1 MTAVEGQERLDA
13 LPPGAALR
21 DYTIEDVLGHG
32 GFGIVYR
39 ARHNELGNVV
49 AVKEYLPVELA
60 VRDGVAVRVRGTESR
75 EAYEDGLLRFRDEA
89 RALIE
94 FQAHPS
100 IVSCREFFRANGTA
114 YLVMEHEEGL
124 PLSELLRRREAS
136 GRPFD
141 EADLLQVMIP
151 LLEGLARVHEAGML
165 HRDIKPSNIL
175 VRRSDER
182 PVLIDFGAAKQGFAE
197 RSKSLAP
204 HTEGYAAP
212 EQVGAGKLGP
222 WTDVYA
228 AGAVMW
234 RIAAGGNPP
243 KVENRA
249 FAALRGEADPMPSA
263 RELGAE
269 RFSPGVLNAIDRCLK
284 LNEKERIRGCGELLG
299 LLRGAGAEPAAET
312 VGRQPVRKR
321 REEPAATAAPQ
332 ADLSKVVARITFLLL
347 TYVSMAAAQA
357 GRSKGL
363 WGILA
368 PAGVILAAG
377 YALAVWTAERA
388 SRETEAVFTA
398 PQNAGGS
405 LEDAALARA
414 EAQWEAVRDR
424 RDAAAAR
431 AYIEEYG
438 GIEGAGVWVSLAES
452 LVEELDNQA
461 KERAV
466 STVPQDAG
474 GSLEDAALARAEA
487 QWEAVRDK
495 RDAAAARAYIKEYGG
510 VDGAGVWVRLAES
523 LVEELDSQAKERAA
537 ADAARRRK
545 AEEARATWERVKG
558 MQSESVLTAYITR
571 WEREAEAA
579 AFVDEARDLLDDLA
593 KIRKA
598 KKEMAVR
605 AEAWEAWEKV
615 KGTQSESVLTAY
627 IAQWKRK
634 AEAREFVDEARVR
647 LDALARVR
655 IAYEVAEELKRR
667 GSRFLD
673 CSECP
678 QMVVIPAGSFLMGS
692 PESEEGRFDNEGP
705 QHRVTIPA
713 PFAVGAYEV
722 TFEEWDAC
730 VAEGGC
736 GGYRP
741 NDNGWGRGW
750 RPVIHVSWNDA
761 QAYVRWLRG
770 KTGKEYRLLSE
781 AEWEYA
787 ARAGTTTRYSFG
799 DEITESDANY
809 DVNIGKTQPV
819 GSYRANAYGLYDMH
833 GNVWEWGQDCWNG
846 SYAGAPNNGE
856 AWERGDCS
864 FRVLRGGSWGSDSRD
879 LRSANR
885 GRDRTGSRGGNIGFR
900 VARTL
905 TP

>member
-1 MTAVEGQERLDA
+1 MPAVEGQERLDA

-60 VRDGVAVRVRGTESR
+60 VRDGAAVRVRGTASR

-94 FQAHPS
+94 FQSHPS

-114 YLVMEHEEGL
+114 YLVMEHEDGM

-175 VRRSDER
+175 IRRSDER

-263 RELGAE
+263 RELGAG
-269 RFSPGVLNAIDRCLK
+269 RFSPGVFNAIDRCLK
-284 LNEKERIRGCGELLG
+284 LNEKERIRGCGELLR
-299 LLRGAGAEPAAET
+299 LLRGAEAEPAAET

-321 REEPAATAAPQ
+321 REEPDATAAAQ

-347 TYVSMAAAQA
+347 TYVSTAAAQA
-357 GRSKGL
+357 GRIKRL

-388 SRETEAVFTA
+388 SREKEAVSTA
-398 PQNAGGS
+398 PQDAGGS
-405 LEDAALARA
+405 LEHAALARA

-424 RDAAAAR
+424 RDATAAR
-431 AYIEEYG
+431 TYIEEYG
-438 GIEGAGVWVSLAES
+438 G
-452 LVEELDNQA
+452 VE
-461 KERAV
+461 
-466 STVPQDAG
+466 
-474 GSLEDAALARAEA
+474 
-487 QWEAVRDK
+487 
-495 RDAAAARAYIKEYGG
+495 
-510 VDGAGVWVRLAES
+510 GAGVWVRLAES
-523 LVEELDSQAKERAA
+523 LVEELDSQAKKRAS

-571 WEREAEAA
+571 
-579 AFVDEARDLLDDLA
+579 
-593 KIRKA
+593 
-598 KKEMAVR
+598 
-605 AEAWEAWEKV
+605 
-615 KGTQSESVLTAY
+615 
-627 IAQWKRK
+627 
-634 AEAREFVDEARVR
+634 
-647 LDALARVR
+647 
-655 IAYEVAEELKRR
+655 
-667 GSRFLD
+667 
-673 CSECP
+673 
-678 QMVVIPAGSFLMGS
+678 
-692 PESEEGRFDNEGP
+692 
-705 QHRVTIPA
+705 
-713 PFAVGAYEV
+713 
-722 TFEEWDAC
+722 
-730 VAEGGC
+730 
-736 GGYRP
+736 
-741 NDNGWGRGW
+741 
-750 RPVIHVSWNDA
+750 
-761 QAYVRWLRG
+761 
-770 KTGKEYRLLSE
+770 
-781 AEWEYA
+781 
-787 ARAGTTTRYSFG
+787 
-799 DEITESDANY
+799 
-809 DVNIGKTQPV
+809 
-819 GSYRANAYGLYDMH
+819 
-833 GNVWEWGQDCWNG
+833 
-846 SYAGAPNNGE
+846 
-856 AWERGDCS
+856 
-864 FRVLRGGSWGSDSRD
+864 
-879 LRSANR
+879 
-885 GRDRTGSRGGNIGFR
+885 
-900 VARTL
+900 
-905 TP
+905 

>member
-1 MTAVEGQERLDA
+1 MPAVEGQERLDA

-21 DYTIEDVLGHG
+21 DYTIEGVLGHG

-60 VRDGVAVRVRGTESR
+60 VRDGVAVRVRGTASR

-114 YLVMEHEEGL
+114 YLVMEHEEGM

-151 LLEGLARVHEAGML
+151 LLEGLARVHEARML

-175 VRRSDER
+175 IRRSDER

-234 RIAAGGNPP
+234 RTAAGENPP

-263 RELGAE
+263 RELGAG

-284 LNEKERIRGCGELLG
+284 LNEKERIRGCGELLR
-299 LLRGAGAEPAAET
+299 LLRGAGAAGQEPAEKEPAIE
-312 VGRQPVRKR
+312 R
-321 REEPAATAAPQ
+321 REAPAQARSRRKSWGIPAA
-332 ADLSKVVARITFLLL
+332 
-347 TYVSMAAAQA
+347 
-357 GRSKGL
+357 
-363 WGILA
+363 
-368 PAGVILAAG
+368 AGVILAAG
-377 YALAVWTAERA
+377 YALAVWTGAGRA
-388 SRETEAVFTA
+388 SRETE
-398 PQNAGGS
+398 
-405 LEDAALARA
+405 
-414 EAQWEAVRDR
+414 
-424 RDAAAAR
+424 
-431 AYIEEYG
+431 
-438 GIEGAGVWVSLAES
+438 
-452 LVEELDNQA
+452 
-461 KERAV
+461 AV

-487 QWEAVRDK
+487 QWEAVRD
-495 RDAAAARAYIKEYGG
+495 RSDAAAARAYIEEYGG
-510 VDGAGVWVRLAES
+510 VEGAGVWVRLAES
-523 LVEELDSQAKERAA
+523 LVEELDSQAKERAEA
-537 ADAARRRK
+537 AARRRK
-545 AEEARATWERVKG
+545 AK
-558 MQSESVLTAYITR
+558 
-571 WEREAEAA
+571 EAA
-579 AFVDEARDLLDDLA
+579 
-593 KIRKA
+593 
-598 KKEMAVR
+598 
-605 AEAWEAWEKV
+605 EK
-615 KGTQSESVLTAY
+615 
-627 IAQWKRK
+627 
-634 AEAREFVDEARVR
+634 
-647 LDALARVR
+647 
-655 IAYEVAEELKRR
+655 ELKRPGR
-667 GSRFLD
+667 RFRD
-673 CSECP
+673 CAECP
-678 QMVVIPAGSFLMGS
+678 EMVVIPAGSFLMGS
-692 PESEEGRFDNEGP
+692 PESEEGRYGWEGP
-705 QHRVTIPA
+705 QHRVEIREA
-713 PFAVGAYEV
+713 FVAGVYEV

-730 VAEGGC
+730 VAGGGC

-741 NDNGWGRGW
+741 NDNGWGRGR
-750 RPVIHVSWNDA
+750 RPVINVSWNDA

-770 KTGKEYRLLSE
+770 KTGKEYRLLSA

-787 ARAGTTTRYSFG
+787 ARAGSRTRYSFG
-799 DEITESDANY
+799 DGITPSDANY
-809 DVNIGKTQPV
+809 GGNIGTTQPV
-819 GSYRANAYGLYDMH
+819 GSYRANGYGLYDVH
-833 GNVWEWGQDCWNG
+833 GNAWEWVWDCFNE
-846 SYAGAPNNGE
+846 SYAGAPNNGG

-864 FRVLRGGSWGSDSRD
+864 RRVLRGGAWYNDSRN
-879 LRSANR
+879 LRSATRLGNQAGNR
-885 GRDRTGSRGGNIGFR
+885 IIDFGFR
-900 VARTL
+900 VVRTL

>member
-1 MTAVEGQERLDA
+1 MPAVEGQERLDA

-60 VRDGVAVRVRGTESR
+60 VRDGAAVRVRGTESL

-94 FQAHPS
+94 FQSHPS

-114 YLVMEHEEGL
+114 YLVMEHEDGL

-175 VRRSDER
+175 IRRSDER

-234 RIAAGGNPP
+234 RTAAGGNPP

-263 RELGAE
+263 RELGAG
-269 RFSPGVLNAIDRCLK
+269 RFSPGVFNAIDRCLK
-284 LNEKERIRGCGELLG
+284 LNEKERIRGCGELLR
-299 LLRGAGAEPAAET
+299 LLRGAGAEAAAEK
-312 VGRQPVRKR
+312 VGRGPVRKR
-321 REEPAATAAPQ
+321 PEEPAAAAATAAPQ
-332 ADLSKVVARITFLLL
+332 ADLSKVVARITVLLL
-347 TYVSMAAAQA
+347 TYVSTAAAQA
-357 GRSKGL
+357 GRRKRL

-368 PAGVILAAG
+368 AAGVILAAV
-377 YALAVWTAERA
+377 YALAVWTGAGRASSGTETVSTKSARRASGWITWGRA
-388 SRETEAVFTA
+388 SRETEAVSTA
-398 PQNAGGS
+398 PQDTGGS

-414 EAQWEAVRDR
+414 EAQWEAVRGR

-438 GIEGAGVWVSLAES
+438 G
-452 LVEELDNQA
+452 
-461 KERAV
+461 
-466 STVPQDAG
+466 
-474 GSLEDAALARAEA
+474 LE
-487 QWEAVRDK
+487 
-495 RDAAAARAYIKEYGG
+495 
-510 VDGAGVWVRLAES
+510 GAGVWVRLAES
-523 LVEELDSQAKERAA
+523 LVEELDSQAKERADA
-537 ADAARRRK
+537 AARRRK
-545 AEEARATWERVKG
+545 AK
-558 MQSESVLTAYITR
+558 
-571 WEREAEAA
+571 EAA
-579 AFVDEARDLLDDLA
+579 
-593 KIRKA
+593 
-598 KKEMAVR
+598 
-605 AEAWEAWEKV
+605 EK
-615 KGTQSESVLTAY
+615 
-627 IAQWKRK
+627 
-634 AEAREFVDEARVR
+634 
-647 LDALARVR
+647 
-655 IAYEVAEELKRR
+655 ELKRPGR
-667 GSRFLD
+667 RFRD
-673 CSECP
+673 CDACP
-678 QMVVIPAGSFLMGS
+678 EMVVLPAGSFLMGS
-692 PESEEGRFDNEGP
+692 PESEEGRFGWEGP
-705 QHRVTIPA
+705 QHRIEIREA
-713 PFAVGAYEV
+713 FAAGVYEA
-722 TFEEWDAC
+722 TFEEWGAC
-730 VAEGGC
+730 AADGGC

-741 NDNGWGRGW
+741 EDYGWGRGR
-750 RPVIHVSWNDA
+750 RPVIAVSWEDA
-761 QAYVRWLRG
+761 QAYINWLSR
-770 KTGKEYRLLSE
+770 KTGEEYRLLSE

-787 ARAGTTTRYSFG
+787 ARAGTTARYTFG
-799 DEITESDANY
+799 NGITPSDANY
-809 DVNIGKTQPV
+809 GENIGKTQRV
-819 GSYRANAYGLYDMH
+819 GSYRANGYGLYDMH
-833 GNVWEWGQDCWNG
+833 GNAWEWVQDCFNEG
-846 SYAGAPNNGE
+846 YARAPNNGS

-864 FRVLRGGSWGSDSRD
+864 LRVWRGGSWHDYPRL

-885 GRDRTGSRGGNIGFR
+885 FAFPPGNRNFNIGFR